1 MNNLHINNNVIL
13 SQQSGNIFILNDK
26 VQETNIILQVNDMT
40 YFAIFGLNNNQQ
52 QIYDSQIS
60 VVIQFSVVY
69 GSLICQKC
77 DVFLLNSSLVFEARG
92 QYLSAI
98 IQQALTKIIIITT
111 IVQYRFYSQQYSSGV
126 ILMVKNNTLFVI
138 NDTNITGYE
147 YITNEQSSVLI
158 ALSQIQVSV
167 QILSLQLCS
176 NVQNLV
182 DNQTNIQFSEE
193 PKIECKSICGQNLQV
208 VYGFCQ
214 LQLLYGTMQ
223 LNDTLMCVQPF
234 VFNDDSCFCIEGNLL
249 DGNDCINVLDQLKY
263 LNLSDYELEQ
273 HLINNFSAIQIQ
285 RNVDLQLLDDNL
297 KRNTTNILTLIS
309 QFNSQ
314 LRTEIQNINT
324 SFASLANLTQVQFTQ
339 LKDEI
344 QKVNNSAFTQ
354 IQQTSNQ
361 LQSALISLNSST
373 KQQFDVQ
380 NQLFLTTNQTLFNMN
395 GQLSATVSQ
404 MNTNLQKQIDGTK
417 NDVKIVQSQITGINA
432 IINNINSV
440 NAVQSQDIQALKNQQ
455 SSNMNGAFWCM
466 MNAQTQTSQNQFS
479 GYCSALKLCCASYS
493 YNTQY
498 KQCYIGNDSTY
509 WYTNSKCG
517 TFQI

>member
-1 MNNLHINNNVIL
+1 
-13 SQQSGNIFILNDK
+13 
-26 VQETNIILQVNDMT
+26 
-40 YFAIFGLNNNQQ
+40 
-52 QIYDSQIS
+52 
-60 VVIQFSVVY
+60 
-69 GSLICQKC
+69 
-77 DVFLLNSSLVFEARG
+77 
-92 QYLSAI
+92 
-98 IQQALTKIIIITT
+98 
-111 IVQYRFYSQQYSSGV
+111 
-126 ILMVKNNTLFVI
+126 
-138 NDTNITGYE
+138 
-147 YITNEQSSVLI
+147 
-158 ALSQIQVSV
+158 
-167 QILSLQLCS
+167 
-176 NVQNLV
+176 
-182 DNQTNIQFSEE
+182 
-193 PKIECKSICGQNLQV
+193 
-208 VYGFCQ
+208 
-214 LQLLYGTMQ
+214 
-223 LNDTLMCVQPF
+223 MCVLPF
-234 VFNDDSCFCIEGNLL
+234 VFNDDSCFCIEGYLL

-263 LNLSDYELEQ
+263 LKLSDYELEQ
-273 HLINNFSAIQIQ
+273 HLINNVSAIQIQ

-314 LRTEIQNINT
+314 LRTEIYNINT

-380 NQLFLTTNQTLFNMN
+380 NQLLLTTNQTLFNMN

-493 YNTQY
+493 YITQY

-517 TFQI
+517 TFQT